1 MFLQITK
8 ISGLSIFGAAISMC
22 IAFLL
27 SVGVAQANPQ
37 FEYLETNKSKPG
49 VTVTKSGL
57 QYRVI
62 KEGTG
67 KRPQASSYVDV
78 HYKGTLIDGTEFDNS
93 YKRGQPASFGL
104 NQVILGWQE
113 GLQLMK
119 EGAKYELVIPYS
131 LGYGLNGGGGGAIP
145 PGATLIFE
153 VELHKVY

>member
-1 MFLQITK
+1 MLKQFIK
-8 ISGLSIFGAAISMC
+8 KSGILFSGSVLGICAALLFSAGAAK
-22 IAFLL
+22 
-27 SVGVAQANPQ
+27 ANPQ
-37 FEYLETNKSKPG
+37 FQYLETNKSKEG
-49 VTVTKSGL
+49 VVVTKSGL

-62 KEGTG
+62 KKGTG
-67 KRPQASSYVDV
+67 KKPNADSYVDV

-104 NQVILGWQE
+104 KQVILGWQE

-131 LGYGLNGGGGGAIP
+131 LGYGLTGGGGGAIP
-145 PGATLIFE
+145 PGATLVFE